1 MIGKRIMKRYF
12 LTAFLGWVSCLTAFA
27 QSSFDEGIHSLFDE
41 TAKIK
46 AVTCNYFGS
55 DDLSKILTFYTPII
69 DRAFL
74 ERLAS
79 FNAQKRTGH
88 RVEIPYVPEEQSL
101 LILSIPS
108 EAVLS
113 SSECKLLESLFTPMQ
128 FDDCELIT
136 FASEAGEQVK
146 IFGIRESGTPSFR
159 GMYVLYTNDKQS
171 YAMRLLG
178 RFALNSSIHLSPV
191 SKK

>member
-41 TAKIK
+41 TVKIK
-46 AVTCNYFGS
+46 AVTCSYFGS
-55 DDLSKILTFYTPII
+55 DDTPII

-88 RVEIPYVPEEQSL
+88 RVEIPSVPEEQSL

-136 FASEAGEQVK
+136 FASEASEQVK